1 MPADQ
6 RSHFARTLSRLRR
19 EAGLSQNALA
29 LLADLDRQTLHMLEL
44 RQSSDPSRIRVQK
57 LALVLGVSTEV
68 FRNPRL
74 TVGDAERRRKGRPRN
89 PPGRWRQHRYLVRY
103 HGDRGAAREEV
114 FAGRGANQV
123 AAARLRELRRAGAA
137 EVRLVCQGST
147 ANGWVALDKEALP
160 PRPRA

>member
-6 RSHFARTLSRLRR
+6 RSHFARTLSQLRR
-19 EAGLSQNALA
+19 EAGLFQSALA
-29 LLADLDRQTLHMLEL
+29 LLAGLDGQRLHMREL
-44 RQSSDPSRIRVQK
+44 REFPDPSWITVQK

-68 FRNPRL
+68 FRHPGL
-74 TVGDAERRRKGRPRN
+74 PVGDAERRHKGRPRN

-114 FAGRGANQV
+114 FAGPGGNQV

-137 EVRLVCQGST
+137 ELRLVRQGST
-147 ANGWVALDKEALP
+147 ADGWVALEKEAIP
-160 PRPRA
+160 PRSQA